1 MATTNLISKSLGDIL
16 TESGNGTPDHTS
28 PAGSIYS
35 DKDTGAVWRNLNGT
49 TTWELLST
57 VAYGIGYYQDNTTDT
72 SIGTQNVWTAAGN
85 NFTEGL
91 SIGFSAS
98 SDTMVLI
105 DGYDG
110 DYEIRG
116 NVTISYSAGADNYE
130 VGLSVNGAD
139 PIAGTYSGAYID
151 ATQTRQHIGFQT
163 TVSLTGG
170 TTLGIDVRN
179 LDGTGNL
186 DIRNAQLLARKVG

>member
-35 DKDTGAVWRNLNGT
+35 DKDTGVVWRNLNGT

-57 VAYGIGYYQDNTTDT
+57 VAYGIGYYQNNTTDT

-98 SDTMVLI
+98 SDTIVLI

-139 PIAGTYSGAYID
+139 PIAGTYGGAYID